1 MRTQTFLYLY
11 PASWIW
17 GNVLITATQ
26 RSTGWLENPQEPA
39 MYPTRHAVQRYQQR
53 VAPVSTAEAFRRLAE
68 LASHAKVRSTPRWW
82 TPVDPAP
89 GLSFA
94 YPAAE
99 PRVCLLLRDG
109 AILTVFERSQCR
121 SWTAAADELSRGDHA
136 RRRNPYRRPSAGS
149 QLGDVA

>member
-1 MRTQTFLYLY
+1 
-11 PASWIW
+11 
-17 GNVLITATQ
+17 
-26 RSTGWLENPQEPA
+26 

-68 LASHAKVRSTPRWW
+68 LASHARIRSTPRWW

-99 PRVCLLLRDG
+99 PGVCLLLRDG
-109 AILTVFERSQCR
+109 AILTVFERSLCR
-121 SWTAAADELSRGDHA
+121 SWTAIRQERAAGA
-136 RRRNPYRRPSAGS
+136 RTRHRDPYHRPSAGS
-149 QLGDVA
+149 WLGDAA